1 MTTSRRLT
9 WTAVGS
15 AGLAGLVAGVHSVA
29 DGVVTF
35 VPGGTDVISYSASM
49 ALSSFTGWVVAVAL
63 VTTAASNLVSVR
75 GRSWWWGPSTV
86 GSTLLVLWTASAWAD
101 GLRVASDWRAGG
113 AADQLVSWPGDSTP
127 LGWWDDGVAPGWDLD
142 LLSASG
148 PAILLLTMWAGPLA
162 LRFGVGRSHPAAPC
176 TDVSARPAPEG
187 VLRREIARA
196 TSVASA
202 VGVALCAAAVYL
214 QLAGGI
220 FAASSPYGEPVVST
234 LLRPAGLVVVLAM
247 VTAWVA
253 ARPGPGTA
261 PVSPP
266 APGVVLVL
274 VGAVAAVAV
283 LEGYSTDLVVLVV
296 GTLGVLCA
304 AAHAVLGDKAA
315 TLLMASGSA
324 PEPRRRTSTA
334 TPPLVSSNLG
344 TGAEHPSSETARP
357 PAVDA
362 LP

>member
-1 MTTSRRLT
+1 MTTSRRFT
-9 WTAVGS
+9 WTAIGS
-15 AGLAGLVAGVHSVA
+15 AALAGLVASVHSVA
-29 DGVVTF
+29 EGVVTF

-49 ALSSFTGWVVAVAL
+49 AMSSFTGWVVAVAL
-63 VTTAASNLVSVR
+63 VTTAASHLASGR
-75 GRSWWWGPSTV
+75 RRSWWWRPSTM
-86 GSTLLVLWTASAWAD
+86 GSVLLILWTASAWAD

-113 AADQLVSWPGDSTP
+113 TADQLVSWPGDSTP
-127 LGWWDDGVAPGWDLD
+127 LGWWEDGVAPGWDLD

-148 PAILLLTMWAGPLA
+148 PAILLLAMWAGPLA
-162 LRFGVGRSHPAAPC
+162 LRFIVDRSHPTAPC
-176 TDVSARPAPEG
+176 IDVSASPAPEG
-187 VLRREIARA
+187 ALRREIARA

-202 VGVALCAAAVYL
+202 VGVALCAAAVFL

-220 FAASSPYGEPVVST
+220 FAASSPYGEPVAST

-247 VTAWVA
+247 VTAWA
-253 ARPGPGTA
+253 AGRQGPGPA

-283 LEGYSTDLVVLVV
+283 LEGLSTDLVVLVV

-304 AAHAVLGDKAA
+304 AAHAVLGDKVA

-324 PEPRRRTSTA
+324 PEPMRQTSPV
-334 TPPLVSSNLG
+334 TPPLVSSSLG
-344 TGAEHPSSETARP
+344 AGTAHPSPETTRP
-357 PAVDA
+357 PVVDA

>member
-1 MTTSRRLT
+1 MTTSRRFT
-9 WTAVGS
+9 WTAIGS
-15 AGLAGLVAGVHSVA
+15 AGLAGLVAGVHSVVE
-29 DGVVTF
+29 GVVAV
-35 VPGGTDVISYSASM
+35 VPGGTDVIFYSASM
-49 ALSSFTGWVVAVAL
+49 ALSSFTGWVVAIAL
-63 VTTAASNLVSVR
+63 VTTAASHLASGR
-75 GRSWWWGPSTV
+75 GRPSWWGPSTV
-86 GSTLLVLWTASAWAD
+86 GSALLVLWTASAWAD

-113 AADQLVSWPGDSTP
+113 FADRLVSWPGNSTP
-127 LGWWDDGVAPGWDLD
+127 LAWWDGDVAPGWNLD

-148 PAILLLTMWAGPLA
+148 PAILLLAIWAGPLA
-162 LRFGVGRSHPAAPC
+162 LRWGVDRSDPAVLC
-176 TDVSARPAPEG
+176 TDVSAPPAAEG
-187 VLRREIARA
+187 ALRREIARA

-220 FAASSPYGEPVVST
+220 FAASSPYGEPVAST

-253 ARPGPGTA
+253 GRPGPDPA
-261 PVSPP
+261 SVSPP

-283 LEGYSTDLVVLVV
+283 LEGLSTDLVMLVV

-304 AAHAVLGDKAA
+304 AAHAVLGDKVAS
-315 TLLMASGSA
+315 LLLASGSA
-324 PEPRRRTSTA
+324 PEPMRRTSPVTS
-334 TPPLVSSNLG
+334 PQVSSSLG
-344 TGAEHPSSETARP
+344 TGTGRPSPETTRP

-362 LP
+362 VP